1 MVSRIASRRHRL
13 AHPPATDPLAYLG
26 MARSYS
32 LEGKGAESRA
42 AYERF
47 FDLWKGADANPPVLQ
62 EARREYT
69 KPAQLIDSAL
79 FLQVSAPPPAVA
91 YECGRWSLCGSRDH
105 PGANRSARR

>member
-1 MVSRIASRRHRL
+1 
-13 AHPPATDPLAYLG
+13 

-47 FDLWKGADANPPVLQ
+47 FDLWKDADANLPVLQ

-69 KPAQLIDSAL
+69 KL
-79 FLQVSAPPPAVA
+79 
-91 YECGRWSLCGSRDH
+91 
-105 PGANRSARR
+105 AN